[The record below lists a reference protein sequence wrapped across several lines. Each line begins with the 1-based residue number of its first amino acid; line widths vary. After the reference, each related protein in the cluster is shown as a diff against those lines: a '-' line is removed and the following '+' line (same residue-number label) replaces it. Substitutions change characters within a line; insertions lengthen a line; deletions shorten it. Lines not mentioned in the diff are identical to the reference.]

1 MSIIFITGIKHS
13 GKSVLSSHAA
23 ALCMK
28 HTSTFRFDTDEIILD
43 SFGNHATIRA
53 IYQHEGK
60 DRFMALEFEALQRIV
75 QSGEGRLAKN
85 DKAIVLVATGGG
97 ICDNRNAIRFM
108 HREGKIVYLRQ
119 DESVLYERI
128 EKIGIPPFLQG
139 GDPRSNFHRL
149 FEQRDSA
156 YSEMAD
162 YVVQLIDLE
171 SIEHNA
177 ALLFDTI
184 LHIVEET

>member
-1 MSIIFITGIKHS
+1 
-13 GKSVLSSHAA
+13 
-23 ALCMK
+23 
-28 HTSTFRFDTDEIILD
+28 
-43 SFGNHATIRA
+43 
-53 IYQHEGK
+53 
-60 DRFMALEFEALQRIV
+60 
-75 QSGEGRLAKN
+75 
-85 DKAIVLVATGGG
+85 VLVATGGG

-128 EKIGIPPFLQG
+128 EKSGIPPFLQG